1 MITSLAR
8 QSVVIKCNMQK
19 STTLGNYEFYYGAGL
34 LDKLHGLG
42 IDEDIKP
49 LELQEILK
57 SKLSSV
63 TPKDERDG
71 HLIKIILEF
80 LPSEEYDEQM
90 KELLLWGKNEE
101 FLWSINAS

>member
-1 MITSLAR
+1 MASGSGYL
-8 QSVVIKCNMQK
+8 
-19 STTLGNYEFYYGAGL
+19 
-34 LDKLHGLG
+34 
-42 IDEDIKP
+42 
-49 LELQEILK
+49 LK

-80 LPSEEYDEQM
+80 LPSEDYDEQM